1 MVAAENNLK
10 VWKQACLEEVKRT
23 GDEWVAKVK
32 VEGQGVKTVRAKVMI
47 DATELGD
54 VAKICGVKYDIGM
67 ESRDDT
73 HEDIAPEKKNNI
85 VQDIT
90 YVAILKDYGKDVT
103 IPEPEGYDPK
113 EFACAPARP
122 HRAVVTTL
130 ARVSQAH
137 GPCPPTDSSMGG
149 AAPGLQPLPL
159 AASSLSPGGP
169 PACTPQPEGCS
180 HKRAL
185 HL

>member
-54 VAKICGVKYDIGM
+54 VAKMCGVKYDIGM

-85 VQDIT
+85 CLLYTSDAADERSRKAEMT
-90 YVAILKDYGKDVT
+90 RTRILLRKRR
-103 IPEPEGYDPK
+103 IIL
-113 EFACAPARP
+113 CRI
-122 HRAVVTTL
+122 L
-130 ARVSQAH
+130 L
-137 GPCPPTDSSMGG
+137 M
-149 AAPGLQPLPL
+149 LPY
-159 AASSLSPGGP
+159 
-169 PACTPQPEGCS
+169 
-180 HKRAL
+180 
-185 HL
+185 